1 MGITILDMGAPQM
14 KAFEVYV
21 DRLQSIALDA
31 LDGFGAQ
38 TNTDNIEAILD
49 GEVARK
55 FRSYVPLKTRRRF
68 GAFFTG
74 RSLAGRLSR
83 KSLCDIYPNS
93 IIADPACGT
102 GNLLLAAADELPI
115 GSNVTETLEIW
126 GSRLMG
132 FDINEHFLRAAKARL
147 LLLAISKSPRS
158 ECFSASDFNGL
169 FPMISQRD
177 FLACPEDISKASHIL
192 INPPYNQIMAP
203 LDCTWGNR
211 KISAAAFFM
220 DTCLSNAATGA
231 KISAILPDVLRSGS
245 YYEKWR
251 QHIESLSGQME
262 ITTHGQ
268 FDDWT
273 DVHVFLLKLI
283 KNPDKKASKVIW
295 WKQVKQSYR
304 GKVGDYFDVHVGPV
318 VPHRDPK
325 KGPSLAYIH
334 ARTIPAWGTVNRINE
349 RRRFSGTSLRP
360 PFVAVRRTSRPGDS
374 RAIAT
379 VITGKRKVA
388 VENHIIVL
396 FPRTKSIG
404 DCRKLL
410 QVLKSPQTDR
420 WLNKRIRCRH
430 LTVGALK
437 DAPWWRI

>member
-1 MGITILDMGAPQM
+1 M

-31 LDGFGAQ
+31 MDGFGTQ
-38 TNTDNIEAILD
+38 INTNNVKAILD

-55 FRSYVPLKTRRRF
+55 FRSYVPLKTRRHL

-74 RSLAGRLSR
+74 RSLARRLSR
-83 KSLCDIYPNS
+83 QSLCDICPDS
-93 IIADPACGT
+93 IIADPAVGT
-102 GNLLLAAADELPI
+102 GNLLLAAAYELPI
-115 GSNVTETLEIW
+115 GSDVMETLEIW

-132 FDINEHFLRAAKARL
+132 FDIKEHFIRAAKARL

-158 ECFSASDFNGL
+158 RRFSACDVNGL
-169 FPMISQRD
+169 FPMITQRNFID
-177 FLACPEDISKASHIL
+177 YPEDISKASHIL

-203 LDCTWGNR
+203 SDCTWGNR
-211 KISAAAFFM
+211 QISAAALFM
-220 DTCLSNAATGA
+220 DTCISNAARGA
-231 KISAILPDVLRSGS
+231 KINAILPDVLRSGS

-268 FDDWT
+268 FDNWT
-273 DVHVFLLKLI
+273 DVHVFLLKLV
-283 KNPDKKASKVIW
+283 KNPDQKVSKVIW
-295 WKQVKQSYR
+295 WKQVKQSSS

-318 VPHRDPK
+318 VPHRDAK

-334 ARTIPAWGTVNRINE
+334 ARTIPAWGTVNRITE
-349 RRRFSGTSLRP
+349 RRRFSGTSLKP

-388 VENHIIVL
+388 VENHIIAL
-396 FPRTKSIG
+396 FPHTKNII

-437 DAPWWRI
+437 EVPWWSLK